1 MLVWLQRRWRLSDEP
16 WVEADGEELRDPAA
30 RAKVKATIF
39 FSYTSNM
46 ISSGNREV
54 IRFLCQHK
62 MVDLIVTTGGG
73 IEEDFLKC
81 AAPHYM
87 GDFALKGATLRK
99 QGLNRIGNL
108 IVPNK
113 NYCLFED
120 WFAPLLNTMHDEQER
135 DVRPWVGGLHVCCC
149 RASPL
154 YSRVSA
160 SMCQGTVWTPSKMI
174 RRMGKEINNEESVYY
189 WCYKN
194 DIPVY
199 CPALT
204 DGSVGD
210 MIFFHSYKRPGFILD
225 IAGDIRGVNETA
237 MKAKRTGMLILGGG
251 LVKHHVCNAN
261 LMRNGADWAVFVNTG
276 QEFDGSDSGARPD
289 EAISWGKIK
298 IDSRPV
304 KVYADATLVFPM
316 LVAQTFAKGYHNG
329 EYDSKPA
336 AAGAGATEGDA
347 TAGAGAAAE

>member
-1 MLVWLQRRWRLSDEP
+1 
-16 WVEADGEELRDPAA
+16 VEADGEELRDPAA

-135 DVRPWVGGLHVCCC
+135 DVRPWCWGVCMFAVAVLRRCTHEC
-149 RASPL
+149 LLPCA
-154 YSRVSA
+154 RVP
-160 SMCQGTVWTPSKMI
+160 CGHH
-174 RRMGKEINNEESVYY
+174 RR
-189 WCYKN
+189 
-194 DIPVY
+194 
-199 CPALT
+199 
-204 DGSVGD
+204 
-210 MIFFHSYKRPGFILD
+210 
-225 IAGDIRGVNETA
+225 
-237 MKAKRTGMLILGGG
+237 
-251 LVKHHVCNAN
+251 
-261 LMRNGADWAVFVNTG
+261 
-276 QEFDGSDSGARPD
+276 
-289 EAISWGKIK
+289 
-298 IDSRPV
+298 
-304 KVYADATLVFPM
+304 
-316 LVAQTFAKGYHNG
+316 
-329 EYDSKPA
+329 
-336 AAGAGATEGDA
+336 
-347 TAGAGAAAE
+347 

>member
-1 MLVWLQRRWRLSDEP
+1 M
-16 WVEADGEELRDPAA
+16 EADGEELRDPAA

-120 WFAPLLNTMHDEQER
+120 WFSPLLDAMQDEQEAAAKT
-135 DVRPWVGGLHVCCC
+135 DEPFYW
-149 RASPL
+149 SP
-154 YSRVSA
+154 S
-160 SMCQGTVWTPSKMI
+160 SMI
-174 RRMGKEINNEESVYY
+174 HRMGQHVDNKESICY
-189 WCYKN
+189 WAWKN
-194 DIPVY
+194 DIPVF
-199 CPALT
+199 CPSLAL
-204 DGSVGD
+204 
-210 MIFFHSYKRPGFILD
+210 R
-225 IAGDIRGVNETA
+225 
-237 MKAKRTGMLILGGG
+237 
-251 LVKHHVCNAN
+251 
-261 LMRNGADWAVFVNTG
+261 
-276 QEFDGSDSGARPD
+276 
-289 EAISWGKIK
+289 
-298 IDSRPV
+298 SRCC
-304 KVYADATLVFPM
+304 L
-316 LVAQTFAKGYHNG
+316 L
-329 EYDSKPA
+329 
-336 AAGAGATEGDA
+336 
-347 TAGAGAAAE
+347 